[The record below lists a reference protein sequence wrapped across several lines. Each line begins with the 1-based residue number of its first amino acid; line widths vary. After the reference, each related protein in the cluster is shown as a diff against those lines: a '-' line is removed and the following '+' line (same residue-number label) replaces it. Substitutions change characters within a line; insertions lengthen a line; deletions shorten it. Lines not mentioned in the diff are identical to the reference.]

1 MIRRLEHWS
10 GELYFHCSLRRGDPE
25 EIIETSVPDTIL
37 QAVSREF
44 ADHRLAASAAVRAIR
59 AHEEGKNLARSLDL
73 EFLLR
78 LLGTRQIS
86 EAVKKAA
93 PDRTFMAVVA
103 SREKERVE
111 EGVKKVEEA
120 SEECLEEFPERDDF
134 KRLLT
139 RAASVDAE

>member
-10 GELYFHCSLRRGDPE
+10 GPLYLHCSLRRGDPE
-25 EIIETSVPDTIL
+25 PIIEASVPDAIV
-37 QAVSREF
+37 QAVSRRY
-44 ADHRLAASAAVRAIR
+44 ADHRLAASAAVRALR
-59 AHEEGKNLARSLDL
+59 AHEENRGLARSLDL

-86 EAVKKAA
+86 EAVKRAA
-93 PDRTFMAVVA
+93 PDRTFTAVVA

-111 EGVKKVEEA
+111 EGLKKIEET
-120 SEECLEEFPERDDF
+120 SEILEAFPERDDL

-139 RAASVDAE
+139 RAATVDVE